1 MTAGAG
7 PEMGWFGRAVAMMAA
22 LLPVAACDPSVEDDP
37 RRPGA

>member
-1 MTAGAG
+1 
-7 PEMGWFGRAVAMMAA
+7 MMAA